1 MKKKHYLCRQLM
13 VILGI
18 GPNLMPDD
26 YTVKNKKTMARKAF
40 NGCIASIHILQ
51 DIAAQKVVIC
61 SLCAL
66 ERGGSNGE

>member
-1 MKKKHYLCRQLM
+1 MTNAKLK
-13 VILGI
+13 
-18 GPNLMPDD
+18 
-26 YTVKNKKTMARKAF
+26 TKTMSRTAF

-51 DIAAQKVVIC
+51 DIVAQKVTIC